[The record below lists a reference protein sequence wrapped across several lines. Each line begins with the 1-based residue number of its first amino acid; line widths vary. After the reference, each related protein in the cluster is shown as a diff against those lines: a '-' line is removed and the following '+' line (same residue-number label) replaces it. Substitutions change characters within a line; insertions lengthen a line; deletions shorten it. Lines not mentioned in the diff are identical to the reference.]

1 MKWISLL
8 LLLVCS
14 LASAAEIAA
23 PNSAPA
29 PAATTRAAPTE
40 KAQAGDTSLRTL
52 SQLGQGILRYLRARG
67 KFPQMKNP
75 LDWMAR
81 RAFYPYVGDERLFM
95 LPDTET
101 LYRFN
106 EILSGKKP
114 AHIINP
120 QSFAVFY
127 EAEPNDEKMR
137 AVLFL
142 DGHVERVKPA
152 HWERIKKASKIGNNA
167 ND

>member
-1 MKWISLL
+1 MKRISLL
-8 LLLVCS
+8 LLLFCS
-14 LASAAEIAA
+14 LASAAEITPPDSAPTPAA
-23 PNSAPA
+23 PMQAAPA
-29 PAATTRAAPTE
+29 E
-40 KAQAGDTSLRTL
+40 KPQVGDASLRTL

-67 KFPQMKNP
+67 RFPQMKNP

-81 RAFYPYVGDERLFM
+81 RTFYPYVGDERLFM
-95 LPDTET
+95 LPDTEIP
-101 LYRFN
+101 YRFN

-127 EAEPNDEKMR
+127 EAEPSDKEMR

-142 DGHVERVKPA
+142 DGHVERVRPA
-152 HWERIKKASKIGNNA
+152 HWERIKKASKIGNHA
-167 ND
+167 NG